1 MLTAEVIDVTITGRK
16 DPLVMPEKVTSVVL
30 PTGLTVI
37 VASKDEFVIAPM
49 YIAAEFIPVVGN
61 ALTVPTV
68 VAKSG

>member
-16 DPLVMPEKVTSVVL
+16 DPLVIPEKVTSVVL

-37 VASKDEFVIAPM
+37 VASKDEFVTAPM
-49 YIAAEFIPVVGN
+49 YIAAESIPVDGK
-61 ALTVPTV
+61 ADIVPTL